1 MEASKNKIKIK
12 LLLLTLVHAVVLLH
26 LPLHLH
32 APFPD
37 VGGSQDSRP
46 SLPVLPGCSR
56 MLEKSLS
63 ILHPVPPCCPQSS
76 VQRPLGSIVPF
87 LWIFCGGKKKQ
98 PSWVAH
104 FWQIRVSTLFFLH
117 SCVETIPSGT
127 AWVAGSRWGSTQ
139 RRSEEEVR
147 GKVGLVFL
155 WVSPQGTAVYVQMWN
170 SQCLRSDIVK
180 WQPKQILL
188 QSYSSHVQVSFWLPT
203 IPILTVLGH
212 PECPHFHSPSILIL
226 LTLGQ
231 SVWLYSEG
239 DVCSL
244 AQYLHF

>member
-26 LPLHLH
+26 LLLHLH

-87 LWIFCGGKKKQ
+87 LWIFCGGKKKTTLLGGTFLTNKSLHLVL
-98 PSWVAH
+98 PAFLCGDNSLWDSLGSWEQVG
-104 FWQIRVSTLFFLH
+104 LN
-117 SCVETIPSGT
+117 
-127 AWVAGSRWGSTQ
+127 
-139 RRSEEEVR
+139 SEEKWR
-147 GKVGLVFL
+147 GGK
-155 WVSPQGTAVYVQMWN
+155 
-170 SQCLRSDIVK
+170 R
-180 WQPKQILL
+180 
-188 QSYSSHVQVSFWLPT
+188 
-203 IPILTVLGH
+203 
-212 PECPHFHSPSILIL
+212 
-226 LTLGQ
+226 
-231 SVWLYSEG
+231 
-239 DVCSL
+239 
-244 AQYLHF
+244 